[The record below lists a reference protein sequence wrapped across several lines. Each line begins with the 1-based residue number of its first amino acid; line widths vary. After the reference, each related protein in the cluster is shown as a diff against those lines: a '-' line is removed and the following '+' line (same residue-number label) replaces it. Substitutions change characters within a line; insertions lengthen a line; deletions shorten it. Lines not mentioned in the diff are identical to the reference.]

1 MLTKSLLSQALL
13 SVTLILTGCGGGSG
27 GGSTSPETT
36 SPETTSPETTS
47 PETTSPE
54 TTSPETTSPETTS
67 PETTPPVVSV
77 PVIEQALFAANSDI
91 NTGNELWITDG
102 SEAGTKFVKDINA
115 SGNSNPYN
123 FTQVGS
129 KWFFNANNGIN
140 GVELWV
146 SDGTE
151 SGTSMVKDIRSG
163 TSSSHPAN
171 LIAYKGKLIFSA
183 TDTFGDT
190 ELWVS
195 DGTDAGTNL
204 VKNIHLNTSSRIGNT
219 VLFNDQVYFTAKDEN
234 YARQELWKTD
244 GTEAGTGLAAKINP
258 NPSNLG
264 DGSFIGS
271 TPGLLTPFGNT
282 LFMAADN
289 TFSQPDPTIELELF
303 SYWLDGSIHKYDVL
317 AGKASSKP
325 NELTV
330 VDDSLYIVAKDNR
343 GYNIWAYRD
352 GQLLP
357 ITSFTGA
364 SAGLAPKFLTAVG
377 DKLYFVAN
385 EPIQGSELWITDGS
399 PAGTPTGARPVKDIN
414 VGSIGSAIRDLH
426 SVDGKLL
433 FVARGNVH
441 TEDALWV
448 SDGTEAGTVE
458 VSKITATGSD
468 PEMQQ
473 FMTLNNKL
481 LFSANDAIHG
491 AELWS
496 SDGTSANTSLVK
508 DINPDAS
515 GSYPA
520 FVKVRTP

>member
-1 MLTKSLLSQALL
+1 MKNKIMLTKSLLAQALL
-13 SVTLILTGCGGGSG
+13 SATLVLTGCGGGSG
-27 GGSTSPETT
+27 GGSSD
-36 SPETTSPETTS
+36 
-47 PETTSPE
+47 
-54 TTSPETTSPETTS
+54 
-67 PETTPPVVSV
+67 PETTPPVTTPPVTTPPVTNV
-77 PVIEQALFAANSDI
+77 PVIEQALFAATSDI
-91 NTGNELWITDG
+91 NSGNELWITDG
-102 SEAGTKFVKDINA
+102 TEAGTKFVKDINA

-146 SDGTE
+146 TDGTE

-183 TDTFGDT
+183 TDAFGDT
-190 ELWVS
+190 ELYIS
-195 DGTDAGTNL
+195 DGTEAGTNL
-204 VKNIHLNTSSRIGNT
+204 VKNIHPNVSSRIGNT
-219 VLFNDQVYFTAKDEN
+219 VLFNDEVYFTAKDEN
-234 YARQELWKTD
+234 YARQELWRTD
-244 GTEAGTGLAAKINP
+244 GTEAGTRLAAKINP

-271 TPGLLTPFGNT
+271 TPGLLTPFGNA

-317 AGKASSKP
+317 AGKASSRP

-330 VDDSLYIVAKDNR
+330 VDDSLYFVAKDNT
-343 GYNIWAYRD
+343 GYNIWAHRD
-352 GQLLP
+352 GQLHP

-364 SAGLAPKFLTAVG
+364 SAGFAPKFLTAVG

-385 EPIQGSELWITDGS
+385 EPIQGSELWVTDGT

-414 VGSIGSAIRDLH
+414 AGNFGSAIRELH

-441 TEDALWV
+441 TEEDALWV
-448 SDGTEAGTVE
+448 SDGTEAGTTE
-458 VSKITATGSD
+458 VSKISATGSD

-473 FMTLNNKL
+473 FMILNDKL
-481 LFSANDAIHG
+481 LFSADDAIHG
-491 AELWS
+491 SELWT
-496 SDGTSANTSLVK
+496 SDGSTANTTLVK
-508 DINPDAS
+508 DINPDALS
-515 GSYPA
+515 SNPV
-520 FVKVRTP
+520 FFE